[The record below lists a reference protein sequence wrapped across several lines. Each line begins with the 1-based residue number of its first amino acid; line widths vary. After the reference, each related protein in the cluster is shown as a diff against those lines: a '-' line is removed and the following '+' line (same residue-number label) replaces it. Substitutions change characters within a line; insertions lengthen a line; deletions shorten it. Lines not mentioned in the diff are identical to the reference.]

1 MLLVIVNF
9 VLNCLD
15 NTSWWDILLVLYISS
30 MFIYL
35 LAFVELPSLASL
47 YCYWYWVV
55 CFACADCLLILC
67 YWVVRTCIIELF
79 LVLVL
84 VSWPFAGHY
93 FALFCYS
100 VDFWVLD
107 VTLHNSYSEELE
119 TSKLLSSCS
128 GLHSIYAR
136 SYWFFSTKLTQ
147 CLYYLTDFLLLG
159 VLWVVHLMIFL
170 WFYWEL
176 CILFLDPFLY
186 GFFLFQ

>member
-55 CFACADCLLILC
+55 CYACADCLLILC

-93 FALFCYS
+93 FAPCS
-100 VDFWVLD
+100 VI
-107 VTLHNSYSEELE
+107 
-119 TSKLLSSCS
+119 LLTFEFLMLLC
-128 GLHSIYAR
+128 I
-136 SYWFFSTKLTQ
+136 TLTQ
-147 CLYYLTDFLLLG
+147 KNLKLRNFLALALVCTPFMLVVIDF
-159 VLWVVHLMIFL
+159 
-170 WFYWEL
+170 
-176 CILFLDPFLY
+176 
-186 GFFLFQ
+186 FQQY